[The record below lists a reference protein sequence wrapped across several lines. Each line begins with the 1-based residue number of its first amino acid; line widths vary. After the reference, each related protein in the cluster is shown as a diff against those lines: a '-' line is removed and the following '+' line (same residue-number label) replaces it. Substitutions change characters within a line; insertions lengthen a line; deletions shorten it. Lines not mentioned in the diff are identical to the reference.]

1 MNRNRNLSKIYPV
14 AGIACALWAS
24 AALYFGLIPIWIAF
38 ALGANVFLAA
48 GVVCG
53 TQVKTVR
60 RKNPLAQFSE
70 DEPAEVEHQ
79 SFRIP
84 TVPLLIGVLAGLTF
98 GLIAQSAVYGLL
110 TLLTWGGLGIPLAI
124 AVLARQ
130 DFSDAMQS
138 GLTASILVT
147 AVAAFIQVFLS
158 VPGHTFNVQ
167 YAFDLVFNKTKALF
181 LQALTMM
188 QSAQLPDQAAGM
200 LDLKDLTVEEAAEL
214 YARNLVPTLP
224 GIYAALILGGLCIV
238 WWGLKAAVSKDPRI
252 EIKYMGRAD
261 NYVPGRIVSVVF
273 LLSMICGSLLQPG
286 SGLQI
291 AGMNLS
297 LICTAV
303 IAFGGFS
310 LVLYLINTRARS
322 KVLRALLIC
331 GVLILSLFSYAA
343 VALFLIGVVNSY
355 IDLRKLLGGGT
366 LK

>member
-1 MNRNRNLSKIYPV
+1 MSKNKNLSKIYPV

-24 AALYFGLIPIWIAF
+24 TALYFGLIPIWIAF

-84 TVPLLIGVLAGLTF
+84 TIPLLIGVLAGLTF

-130 DFSDAMQS
+130 EFSDAMQS

-167 YAFDLVFNKTKALF
+167 YAFDLVFNKTKAIF
-181 LQALTMM
+181 LQALTLM
-188 QSAQLPDQAAGM
+188 QSAELPEQAGM
-200 LDLKDLTVEEAAEL
+200 LDLNGLTVEEAAEL
-214 YARNLVPTLP
+214 YAKEWVPTIP

-261 NYVPGRIVSVVF
+261 NYVPGRILSVVF
-273 LLSMICGSLLQPG
+273 LISMVCGSLIRQG
-286 SGLQI
+286 SALQI
-291 AGMNLS
+291 AGANLS
-297 LICTAV
+297 LICAAI

-310 LVLYLINTRARS
+310 LILYIVNTRAKS
-322 KVLRALLIC
+322 KFLRFFLACGILALSFFVC
-331 GVLILSLFSYAA
+331 GAP
-343 VALFLIGVVNSY
+343 ALFLIGIVNSY